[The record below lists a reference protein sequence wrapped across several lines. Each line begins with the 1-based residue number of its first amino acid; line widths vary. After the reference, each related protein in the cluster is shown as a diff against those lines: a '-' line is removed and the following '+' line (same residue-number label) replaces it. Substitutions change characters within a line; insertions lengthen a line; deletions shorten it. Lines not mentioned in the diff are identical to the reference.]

1 MLMAYGLGFF
11 MNMLPYIYQNYMR
24 GAMKDEREA
33 MQAQSL
39 PNGFK
44 YIC

>member
-1 MLMAYGLGFF
+1 MLMVYLLGFF
-11 MNMLPYIYQNYMR
+11 MSMLPYIYQNYMR

-33 MQAQSL
+33 MQALSL